1 MPGGTDEDG
10 PQAPLIKSA
19 GLLGIGSSAET
30 RMKKFPIPRLAAAL
44 FATLSLHAEVQVPA
58 GGESLTG
65 EARVTA
71 WAEPAHGSSRGDGDV
86 WRIEVTRPD
95 DSRPFAV
102 QAGIACGGAAL
113 APGELVLAI
122 VKARSADGRQGFFEA
137 KLQLSRAPFTPAA
150 NTAGIEVVGTEWR
163 ELPILFPITTAIAKG
178 DASLALLCAREGQSL
193 EIGGIRVFKYPAGT
207 DRSGFPRVRK
217 TYAGREP
224 DAPWRKA
231 ALERIERE
239 RKADLSV
246 RVRGA
251 DGKPLAGTEV
261 TLVLRRHEFGFG
273 SAVTAGL
280 LTAQTEDARRY
291 REIVERLFSCIV
303 FENDLKDFG
312 WEPEAWGKQDKLR
325 QLDQAFGWLEQ
336 RRIAVRGH
344 YLMQIAVP
352 PNLAKVTDPEAIRR
366 HFLQTAEERLAFAKD
381 RVREW
386 DVINH
391 PVAWGGADMINRRP
405 GLEKLDREIYALAQ
419 RSTSLPFF
427 VNEDQLF
434 RPGRQSD
441 ETFEYIRQLK
451 EEGFRVDGVGNQ
463 AHVDD
468 TFLPSPEHVLAVTDR
483 FATLVP
489 RQAITEFDITTVD
502 DEELAADYTRDLMIA
517 CFSHP
522 AYTGFLLWGFWEGS
536 HWKPEAASWNRDW
549 SIRKRGE
556 VLEEWL
562 GRRWTTTVTVTTG
575 KGGIA
580 RWRGFPGRYEIRTR
594 DGAASANFEVTRS
607 IPSGQV
613 EVR

>member
-1 MPGGTDEDG
+1 M
-10 PQAPLIKSA
+10 I
-19 GLLGIGSSAET
+19 
-30 RMKKFPIPRLAAAL
+30 RLAAAL
-44 FATLSLHAEVQVPA
+44 LLASASAFSAVAVPP

-65 EARVTA
+65 DAKPTA
-71 WAEPAHGSSRGDGDV
+71 YADGAHGKAQKTGEV
-86 WRIEVTRPD
+86 WRVEVTKPD
-95 DSRPFAV
+95 DSKPFAV

-122 VKARSADGRQGFFEA
+122 VKARAEGTKPGFLEA
-137 KLQLSRAPFTPAA
+137 KLQLAGPPYTPAA
-150 NTAGIEVVGTEWR
+150 NSAGVEVGGDWR
-163 ELPILFPITTAIAKG
+163 EYPILLPVTTAIDTG
-178 DASLALLCAREGQSL
+178 RASLTLLCAREAQTL
-193 EIGGIRVFKYPAGT
+193 EIGEIRVFKYPAGT
-207 DRSGFPRVRK
+207 DSSGFPRIRK

-224 DAPWRKA
+224 EAPWRKA
-231 ALERIERE
+231 ALERIERD

-251 DGKPLAGTEV
+251 DGLPLADTEV

-280 LTAQTEDARRY
+280 LTADTPDAKRY
-291 REIVERLFSCIV
+291 REVVDRLFSCIV

-312 WEPEAWGKQDKLR
+312 WEPNAPGKPAKLD
-325 QLDQAFGWLEQ
+325 QLDRAFDWLEE
-336 RRIAVRGH
+336 RNIAVRAH
-344 YLMQIAVP
+344 YLMQVAVP

-366 HFLQTAEERLAFAKD
+366 HFVQTAEERLAFAKD

-391 PVAWGGADMINRRP
+391 PVAWGGADLLSVRP
-405 GLEKLDREIYALAQ
+405 GLEKLDREIYSLAQ
-419 RSTSLPFF
+419 RTTSVPFF

-441 ETFEYIRQLK
+441 ETFEYVRKLK

-468 TFLPSPEHVLAVTDR
+468 TYLPSPEHVLAVTDR
-483 FATLVP
+483 FASLVP
-489 RQAITEFDITTVD
+489 RQVITEFDITTID

-536 HWKPEAASWNRDW
+536 HWKPEAASWKRDW

-562 GRRWTTTVTVTTG
+562 GRQWTTTVTVKTG
-575 KGGIA
+575 KTGVA
-580 RWRGFPGRYEIRTR
+580 RWRGFPGHYEIRSQSG
-594 DGAASANFEVTRS
+594 GAAGGFEVTRS
-607 IPSGQV
+607 IPSGKV
-613 EVR
+613 EIR